1 MTETDPGSPDFEPGE
16 AGTTGSRRKGVGE
29 PVTPDERESL
39 NIPPNAPDM
48 AEAPPPGRDGT
59 PTTDLDGP
67 PSSRDG
73 TPHLANGTDAGR
85 ADAAVAG
92 TGAGRTGPDRTARP
106 GTAVA
111 GTGAG
116 VMGTGV
122 TGTGVT
128 GTGVT
133 GTGVTGTAG
142 VGGAGDDRPDAGVT
156 GKESVRRDIENDRR
170 ELGDTVEAL
179 VHKTDVKGRVQET
192 ATQVGEDIRR
202 VGAATAGTATEM
214 VSRVREAAPEMVG
227 RMKEAAPEVVGRV
240 KEMTPVEIKD
250 AAGKVSAE
258 AGKRPVLAFAT
269 VAALALVV
277 FRMLRRGR
285 KK

>member
-59 PTTDLDGP
+59 PTTDLGGP

-73 TPHLANGTDAGR
+73 TPHLADGTDAAR
-85 ADAAVAG
+85 AAAVAG
-92 TGAGRTGPDRTARP
+92 ADR
-106 GTAVA
+106 
-111 GTGAG
+111 TGAG
-116 VMGTGV
+116 VTGEK
-122 TGTGVT
+122 
-128 GTGVT
+128 
-133 GTGVTGTAG
+133 AS
-142 VGGAGDDRPDAGVT
+142 VT

-179 VHKTDVKGRVQET
+179 VHKTDVKSRVQET
-192 ATQVGEDIRR
+192 ATHVGEDIRR

-214 VSRVREAAPEMVG
+214 VSRVKEAAPEMVG
-227 RMKEAAPEVVGRV
+227 RMKEAAPEVMGRV

-277 FRMLRRGR
+277 FRMLRRG
-285 KK
+285 KKK

>member
-59 PTTDLDGP
+59 P
-67 PSSRDG
+67 
-73 TPHLANGTDAGR
+73 HLADGTDAAR

-92 TGAGRTGPDRTARP
+92 AGAGNTVAGAGNTVVGRTG
-106 GTAVA
+106 
-111 GTGAG
+111 TG
-116 VMGTGV
+116 
-122 TGTGVT
+122 
-128 GTGVT
+128 
-133 GTGVTGTAG
+133 G
-142 VGGAGDDRPDAGVT
+142 VGGAGADRTGAGVTGEKASVT

-179 VHKTDVKGRVQET
+179 VHKTDVKSRVQET
-192 ATQVGEDIRR
+192 ATHVGEDIRR

-214 VSRVREAAPEMVG
+214 VGRVKEAAPEMVG
-227 RMKEAAPEVVGRV
+227 RMKEAAPEVMGRV

>member
-16 AGTTGSRRKGVGE
+16 AGTTGSRRKWVGE

-48 AEAPPPGRDGT
+48 AETQPPGRDGT
-59 PTTDLDGP
+59 PATDLGGP

-73 TPHLANGTDAGR
+73 TPHLANGTDA
-85 ADAAVAG
+85 AVAG
-92 TGAGRTGPDRTARP
+92 AGAGNTVAGRTGT
-106 GTAVA
+106 G
-111 GTGAG
+111 GAG
-116 VMGTGV
+116 GT
-122 TGTGVT
+122 
-128 GTGVT
+128 
-133 GTGVTGTAG
+133 G
-142 VGGAGDDRPDAGVT
+142 VGGADRTDAGVTGEKASVT

-179 VHKTDVKGRVQET
+179 VHKTDVKSRVQET
-192 ATQVGEDIRR
+192 AAQVGEDIRR

-214 VSRVREAAPEMVG
+214 VGRVKEAAPEMVG

-277 FRMLRRGR
+277 FRMLRRGKN
-285 KK
+285 KKK

>member
-59 PTTDLDGP
+59 PTTDLGGP

-73 TPHLANGTDAGR
+73 TPHLADGS
-85 ADAAVAG
+85 DAAVAG
-92 TGAGRTGPDRTARP
+92 AGAGAGNTVAGRTG
-106 GTAVA
+106 
-111 GTGAG
+111 TG
-116 VMGTGV
+116 
-122 TGTGVT
+122 
-128 GTGVT
+128 
-133 GTGVTGTAG
+133 G
-142 VGGAGDDRPDAGVT
+142 VGGAGADRTGAGVTGEKASVT

-179 VHKTDVKGRVQET
+179 VHKTDVKSRVQET
-192 ATQVGEDIRR
+192 ATHVGEDIRR

-214 VSRVREAAPEMVG
+214 VSRVKEAAPEMVG
-227 RMKEAAPEVVGRV
+227 RMKEAAPEVMGRV

-277 FRMLRRGR
+277 FRMLRRG
-285 KK
+285 KKK

>member
-48 AEAPPPGRDGT
+48 AEAPSPGSDGT
-59 PTTDLDGP
+59 PTTDLGGP
-67 PSSRDG
+67 LSSRDG
-73 TPHLANGTDAGR
+73 TPHLADGTDAVR

-92 TGAGRTGPDRTARP
+92 TGAGNT
-106 GTAVA
+106 VA
-111 GTGAG
+111 GR
-116 VMGTGV
+116 
-122 TGTGVT
+122 TGTGGVG
-128 GTGVT
+128 GT
-133 GTGVTGTAG
+133 G
-142 VGGAGDDRPDAGVT
+142 VGGAGADRTGAGVTGEKANVT

-179 VHKTDVKGRVQET
+179 VHKTDVKSRVQET

-214 VSRVREAAPEMVG
+214 VGRVKEAAPEMVG

-277 FRMLRRGR
+277 FRMLRRG
-285 KK
+285 KKK

>member
-48 AEAPPPGRDGT
+48 AEAPPAVSDGT
-59 PTTDLDGP
+59 PTTDLGGP

-73 TPHLANGTDAGR
+73 TPHLANGTEAAR
-85 ADAAVAG
+85 ADAG
-92 TGAGRTGPDRTARP
+92 TGAGNTVADRTGTGGA
-106 GTAVA
+106 G
-111 GTGAG
+111 GTGGGGAG
-116 VMGTGV
+116 AGRTDAGV
-122 TGTGVT
+122 TGEE
-128 GTGVT
+128 
-133 GTGVTGTAG
+133 AS
-142 VGGAGDDRPDAGVT
+142 VT
-156 GKESVRRDIENDRR
+156 GKESVRRDIERDRR

-179 VHKTDVKGRVQET
+179 VHKTDVKSRVQET

-202 VGAATAGTATEM
+202 MGAATAGTATEM
-214 VSRVREAAPEMVG
+214 VGRVKEAAPEMVG

-240 KEMTPVEIKD
+240 KEMTPVELKD

-277 FRMLRRGR
+277 LRMLRRG
-285 KK
+285 KKK

>member
-48 AEAPPPGRDGT
+48 AEAQPPGRDGT
-59 PTTDLDGP
+59 PTTDLGGP

-73 TPHLANGTDAGR
+73 TPHLADDTDAAR
-85 ADAAVAG
+85 AAVAG
-92 TGAGRTGPDRTARP
+92 AGAGAGNTVAGRT
-106 GTAVA
+106 V
-111 GTGAG
+111 GTGGAG
-116 VMGTGV
+116 GT
-122 TGTGVT
+122 
-128 GTGVT
+128 
-133 GTGVTGTAG
+133 G
-142 VGGAGDDRPDAGVT
+142 VGGAGRTDAGVTGEKASVT

-179 VHKTDVKGRVQET
+179 VHKTDVKSRVQET

-214 VSRVREAAPEMVG
+214 VGRVKEAAPEMVG

-277 FRMLRRGR
+277 FRMLRRG
-285 KK
+285 KKK

>member
-59 PTTDLDGP
+59 PTTDLGGP

-73 TPHLANGTDAGR
+73 TPHLADGTAVAR
-85 ADAAVAG
+85 AAVAG
-92 TGAGRTGPDRTARP
+92 AGAGAGNTVVGRTGTGGVGGAGAD
-106 GTAVA
+106 

-116 VMGTGV
+116 VTGEK
-122 TGTGVT
+122 
-128 GTGVT
+128 
-133 GTGVTGTAG
+133 AS
-142 VGGAGDDRPDAGVT
+142 VT

-179 VHKTDVKGRVQET
+179 VHKTDVKSRVQET
-192 ATQVGEDIRR
+192 ATHVGEDIRR

-214 VSRVREAAPEMVG
+214 VGRVKEAAPEMVG
-227 RMKEAAPEVVGRV
+227 RMKEAAPEVMGRV

>member
-59 PTTDLDGP
+59 PTTDLGGP

-73 TPHLANGTDAGR
+73 TPHLADGTDAAR

-92 TGAGRTGPDRTARP
+92 AGAGNTVAGAGNTVVGRTG
-106 GTAVA
+106 
-111 GTGAG
+111 TG
-116 VMGTGV
+116 
-122 TGTGVT
+122 
-128 GTGVT
+128 
-133 GTGVTGTAG
+133 G
-142 VGGAGDDRPDAGVT
+142 VGGAGADRTGAGVTGEKASVT

-179 VHKTDVKGRVQET
+179 VHKTDVKSRVQET
-192 ATQVGEDIRR
+192 ATHVGEDIRR

-214 VSRVREAAPEMVG
+214 VGRVKEAAPEMVG
-227 RMKEAAPEVVGRV
+227 RMKEAAPEVMGRV

>member
-48 AEAPPPGRDGT
+48 AEAPPAVSDGT
-59 PTTDLDGP
+59 PTTDLGGP

-73 TPHLANGTDAGR
+73 TPHLANG
-85 ADAAVAG
+85 ADAARADAG
-92 TGAGRTGPDRTARP
+92 TGAGNTVADRTGTGGA
-106 GTAVA
+106 G
-111 GTGAG
+111 GTGGGGAG
-116 VMGTGV
+116 GAGAGRTDTGV
-122 TGTGVT
+122 TGEE
-128 GTGVT
+128 
-133 GTGVTGTAG
+133 AS
-142 VGGAGDDRPDAGVT
+142 VT
-156 GKESVRRDIENDRR
+156 GKESVRRDIERDRR

-179 VHKTDVKGRVQET
+179 VHKTDVKSRVQET

-202 VGAATAGTATEM
+202 VGAATAGTATGM
-214 VSRVREAAPEMVG
+214 VSRVKEAAPEMVGRMKEAAPEMVG

-240 KEMTPVEIKD
+240 KEMTPVELKD

-277 FRMLRRGR
+277 FRMLRRG
-285 KK
+285 KKK

>member
-48 AEAPPPGRDGT
+48 AEAQPPGRDGT
-59 PTTDLDGP
+59 P
-67 PSSRDG
+67 
-73 TPHLANGTDAGR
+73 HLADDTDAAR

-92 TGAGRTGPDRTARP
+92 AGAGAGNTVAGRTI
-106 GTAVA
+106 
-111 GTGAG
+111 GTGGAG
-116 VMGTGV
+116 GT
-122 TGTGVT
+122 
-128 GTGVT
+128 
-133 GTGVTGTAG
+133 G
-142 VGGAGDDRPDAGVT
+142 VGGAGRTDADVTGEKASVT

-179 VHKTDVKGRVQET
+179 VHKTDVKSRVQET

-214 VSRVREAAPEMVG
+214 VGRVKEAAPEMVG

-277 FRMLRRGR
+277 FRMLRRG
-285 KK
+285 KKK

>member
-48 AEAPPPGRDGT
+48 AEAPPAGRDGT
-59 PTTDLDGP
+59 PTTDLGGP

-85 ADAAVAG
+85 ADAG
-92 TGAGRTGPDRTARP
+92 TGAGRTGADRTGRA
-106 GTAVA
+106 GAAVA
-111 GTGAG
+111 GTGA
-116 VMGTGV
+116 
-122 TGTGVT
+122 
-128 GTGVT
+128 
-133 GTGVTGTAG
+133 GVTGTAG
-142 VGGAGDDRPDAGVT
+142 VGGAGDDRPAAGVT

>member
-48 AEAPPPGRDGT
+48 AEAQPPGRDGT
-59 PTTDLDGP
+59 PTADLGGP

-73 TPHLANGTDAGR
+73 TPHLADDTDAAR
-85 ADAAVAG
+85 AAAGAG
-92 TGAGRTGPDRTARP
+92 AGNTVAGRTI
-106 GTAVA
+106 
-111 GTGAG
+111 GTGGAG
-116 VMGTGV
+116 GT
-122 TGTGVT
+122 
-128 GTGVT
+128 
-133 GTGVTGTAG
+133 G
-142 VGGAGDDRPDAGVT
+142 VGGADRTDAGVTGEKASVT

-179 VHKTDVKGRVQET
+179 VHKTDVKSRVQET

-214 VSRVREAAPEMVG
+214 VGRVKEAAPEMVG

-277 FRMLRRGR
+277 FRMLRRG
-285 KK
+285 KKK